1 MRKRMLLCASLFA
14 MAFLVP
20 LTQTHAAGNHSWV
33 SPNGSDANTCTQT
46 SPCATFAFAITQ
58 TSAGGE
64 INCLGNGDYVGF
76 TINQSIVIDCSGAV
90 GALGQSQNNQ
100 PAIKIGTSG
109 ISVTLRHLSVEG
121 FGTGQIGVGTGSGV
135 SNVNL
140 VIDNCIIDG
149 FGNSGGS
156 SSDAGVGIYL
166 TPGGSRSSLTVTN
179 TVISGSNGTGGVGIL
194 VQPSGGAIV
203 SVSLVGDLIQNNTDG
218 VFFNASGGVI
228 AGVVVDSRVIE
239 NPFIGIVAG
248 GTDYI
253 TIASSTIADNL
264 VVGILSQN
272 SGANIA
278 VTNTTITGN
287 GLGVSGSAVTS
298 FKNNRLFLN
307 GTDGSFGGTQSS
319 Q

>member
-1 MRKRMLLCASLFA
+1 MRKLILLCALVFA
-14 MAFLVP
+14 TVLLISASPVMAQYV
-20 LTQTHAAGNHSWV
+20 SWV
-33 SPNGSDANTCTQT
+33 GPNGSDNNACTQT
-46 SPCATFAFAITQ
+46 SPCQTFEGAISKGST
-58 TSAGGE
+58 E
-64 INCLGNGDYVGF
+64 INCLDDGDYGGFFITASIIIDWGGHVG
-76 TINQSIVIDCSGAV
+76 TVAQPT
-90 GALGQSQNNQ
+90 NNL
-100 PAIKIGTSG
+100 PAIRLSGTG
-109 ISVTLRHLSVEG
+109 LNVTLRHLSIEG
-121 FGTGQIGVGTGSGV
+121 FGTGQIGIGTASGV

-140 VIDNCIIDG
+140 VIDNCVIDG
-149 FGNSGGS
+149 FANSGGGS
-156 SSDAGVGIYL
+156 AAGVGIYL
-166 TPGGSRSSLTVTN
+166 TPGGTRSSLTVTN
-179 TVISGSNGTGGVGIL
+179 TVISGSNGTSGDGIL

-253 TIASSTIADNL
+253 TIDSSTIADNL